1 MTAPLERIVGLS
13 GCSAD
18 PAESARLDEATAD
31 RVPTGMRPAAA
42 LRSEAGR
49 SMSRRG
55 LLLGAAALGL
65 VRPAPASALE
75 CDAREREY
83 FSNRTLTDQDGRAV
97 RFYDDVLRGRT
108 VLIGWIFTSC
118 PDACPLLA
126 ARCLSIADAAAGRGP
141 APHLVHLTT
150 DPKRDRPERLK
161 AWAARFGSYPEW
173 TLLTGTAADLR
184 DVARRLGQ
192 AVDEERPDKH
202 TTLLIGGNVAAR
214 RWARIRPDMP
224 PEAAGLQLADLA
236 AAPAVADSR
245 LCPG

>member
-1 MTAPLERIVGLS
+1 MSL
-13 GCSAD
+13 
-18 PAESARLDEATAD
+18 
-31 RVPTGMRPAAA
+31 RV
-42 LRSEAGR
+42 L
-49 SMSRRG
+49 SRRG
-55 LLLGAAALGL
+55 LLAGAAAFGL
-65 VRPAPASALE
+65 ARTAAALE
-75 CDAREREY
+75 CDTREREY
-83 FSNRTLTDQDGRAV
+83 FSNRVLTDQDGRSV

-126 ARCLSIADAAAGRGP
+126 ARCLAIADAAAAHGG
-141 APHLVHLTT
+141 AGPHLVHLTT
-150 DPKRDRPERLK
+150 DPRRDRPERLK
-161 AWAARFGSYPEW
+161 AWAARFGASPEW
-173 TLLTGTAADLR
+173 TLLTGAPADLR

-192 AVDEERPDKH
+192 TVDEERPDRH

-236 AAPAVADSR
+236 SAPAVADAR